1 MASEVKREKIFGNFK
16 KSRTEGPQP
25 AKNSGKLKNRPG
37 MSKDHLTLIRK
48 MPCAICLCV
57 PCGEAHHAKSI
68 PGTRGAGMRAEDR
81 YAVGLCRA
89 DHEMVERAG
98 TRNEMKIFKE
108 VGIDLHLLVGDL
120 WGVRGDLPKMIKVLM
135 AHRGSK

>member
-1 MASEVKREKIFGNFK
+1 
-16 KSRTEGPQP
+16 
-25 AKNSGKLKNRPG
+25 
-37 MSKDHLTLIRK
+37 
-48 MPCAICLCV
+48 
-57 PCGEAHHAKSI
+57 
-68 PGTRGAGMRAEDR
+68 MRAEDR